1 MSETASR
8 RPVSLRAIDLPEFG
22 ISEEEPRLG
31 GATYRSRLARA
42 RRRMAE
48 AGLDRLLVWGDR
60 EHHANLAYLTGY
72 DPRFEEALLI
82 LAPDGVPR
90 LLVGLEGWA
99 YATLCPIE
107 LERVL
112 YQPFGLLGQPRDG
125 LVPLE
130 TILAGSGIGA
140 GTRIGVAGWKYRETG
155 SAEEQAQWHDAPAYL
170 IDLLRRMTGGER
182 HVVNAGRIF
191 ADPATGLRAVNEVE
205 QLAVFEHAACVTS
218 TAMRDLIRGIRP
230 GMTEYQAVQQMRL
243 NGMPLSVHLMLS
255 SGPRAAVGLGSPSSR
270 RLVRGEYVS
279 AAYGVWGALNA
290 RGGFLAA
297 GPEDLAPGI
306 RDYVAK
312 LVAPYFAAVVE
323 WYETLAIG
331 LAAGRLH
338 EIVQRHLGD
347 PFFGIGLNPGHLIHL
362 EEWLSSPVQP
372 GSEIPLASGM
382 ALQCDIIPATGTAY
396 MSTNIEDGVALAD
409 TALREAFAAD
419 YPEAWRRI
427 EARRAFMT
435 SRLGIRL
442 APEVLPFSN
451 IPAWL
456 PPFLL
461 SPGLAMTASAA

>member
-1 MSETASR
+1 MTDPAPR
-8 RPVSLRAIDLPEFG
+8 RKVSLRAIDLPELG
-22 ISEEEPRLG
+22 CSEEEPRLG
-31 GATYRSRLARA
+31 AATYRARLART

-82 LAPDGVPR
+82 LAPEGVPR

-99 YATLCPIE
+99 YATLSPVE

-112 YQPFGLLGQPRDG
+112 YQPFGLLGQPRDR

-130 TILAGSGIGA
+130 TILAGSGIA
-140 GTRIGVAGWKYRETG
+140 PSLRIGVAGWKYRETG
-155 SAEEQAQWHDAPAYL
+155 SEEERALWHDAPAYL
-170 IDLLRRMTGGER
+170 IDLLRRMAGGAR
-182 HVVNAGRIF
+182 WVVNAARIF
-191 ADPATGLRAVNEVE
+191 ADPETGLRAINEVE

-218 TAMRDLIRGIRP
+218 TAMRDLLFGIRP
-230 GMTEYQAVQQMRL
+230 GMSEYQAAQQMRL
-243 NGMPLSVHLMLS
+243 NGMPQSVHLMLS
-255 SGPRAAVGLGSPSSR
+255 GGPRAAVGLGSPSSR
-270 RLVRGEYVS
+270 RLARGDYVS

-290 RGGFLAA
+290 RGGFLVAA
-297 GPEDLAPGI
+297 PEELPPGI
-306 RDYVAK
+306 ADYVEK
-312 LVAPYFAAVVE
+312 LVAPYFATVVE
-323 WYETLAIG
+323 WYEALAIG
-331 LAAGRLH
+331 LPAGRLH
-338 EIVQRHLGD
+338 DIVQRHLGD
-347 PFFGIGLNPGHLIHL
+347 PFFGIGLNPGHQIHL
-362 EEWLSSPVQP
+362 EEWLNSPVQP

-396 MSTNIEDGVALAD
+396 MSTNIEDGIALAD

-419 YPEAWRRI
+419 YPEAWQRI

-451 IPAWL
+451 IPAYL